1 MEDYGSSQEDKEYRK
16 QILALGNN
24 KEPFGEI
31 SELSD
36 DGLQIEQTEIKQE
49 NQMDFQITAEHS
61 LTTNLLKIS
70 LQGKSSVMS
79 AGRVSQTAE

>member
-16 QILALGNN
+16 QILALGND

-36 DGLQIEQTEIKQE
+36 EEPIIIDTPVE
-49 NQMDFQITAEHS
+49 
-61 LTTNLLKIS
+61 
-70 LQGKSSVMS
+70 
-79 AGRVSQTAE
+79 

>member
-36 DGLQIEQTEIKQE
+36 TELP
-49 NQMDFQITAEHS
+49 T
-61 LTTNLLKIS
+61 
-70 LQGKSSVMS
+70 
-79 AGRVSQTAE
+79 